1 MPCEHTDKQIRYMWV
16 HHPRIARR
24 WAEEKA
30 RKKDKTKKAND
41 EGNKMTLSEKIVKL
55 AEITDVLVSRYDDML
70 KKAEALAP
78 VISEHLAAAGI
89 ISNEEKELVKNAL
102 HNPVKAMQIFAK
114 VASDLTKSKSRWSY
128 SLGYS
133 QSVNR
138 ANNGRG
144 VQMPVTGR
152 SEADAILFRSLGLE
166 HLLES

>member
-30 RKKDKTKKAND
+30 RKKGKTKKADD

-55 AEITDVLVSRYDDML
+55 AEITDVLVSRYEDML

-114 VASDLTKSKSRWSY
+114 VASDL
-128 SLGYS
+128 GYS